1 MAEGPTYQVQFR
13 RRRDGKTDYRKR
25 LRMLLSGKPRA
36 VVRRTSSYV
45 IVQVV
50 KYEPKGDRV
59 AVSGHSGELGK
70 YGWKGGTS
78 NTPAAY
84 LTGLLCGL
92 KAVEAGVKSAVF
104 DSGLVTS
111 VKGSKIFAALKGLLD
126 AGMDIPHDKD
136 ALPQDARIRGEHI
149 ASYASLLG
157 ADKKKRFSKT
167 EADPA
172 NLPKHFEDVKGNIM
186 KDVKKRGKKDAGK

>member
-13 RRRDGKTDYRKR
+13 RRRSGKTDYRKR
-25 LRMLLSGKPRA
+25 PRMLLSEKPRA
-36 VVRRTSSYV
+36 VVRRTSNHI

-50 KYEPKGDRV
+50 KYEPEGDRV
-59 AVSGHSGELGK
+59 VVSGHSGELGK

-78 NTPAAY
+78 NMPAAY

-92 KAVEAGVKSAVF
+92 KSAEAGVKSAIL
-104 DSGLVTS
+104 DSGLVTG

-126 AGMDIPHDKD
+126 AGMDISHNKD
-136 ALPQDARIRGEHI
+136 VLPQDARIRGEHI

-167 EADPA
+167 EIDPA
-172 NLPKHFEDVKGNIM
+172 ELPKHFEDVKGNIM
-186 KDVKKRGKKDAGK
+186 KEVKKRGKKDAGK